1 MASAAAGSSR
11 ASISRP
17 SPTEATVPASVTFG
31 VFETSL
37 QFTVTGQDDTLL
49 DGTITV
55 SDLDVK
61 VNAAGIGQLGL
72 IGVLPGADLLKLS
85 LSLPQL

>member
-1 MASAAAGSSR
+1 MRVQVGD
-11 ASISRP
+11 
-17 SPTEATVPASVTFG
+17 VDLN
-31 VFETSL
+31 SL
-37 QFTVTGQDDTLL
+37 RVNLL